1 MSDYSLL
8 IKKDL
13 WTVKNHIKEI
23 KNSPKRLI
31 PYLLGLLWIGS
42 LVFSTVIRINHGPT
56 EMQASIGP
64 QVIGA
69 VFTVL
74 MTVLLLYNIYRGT
87 VESATFFS
95 MGDVHFLF
103 PAPVP
108 PKRILLYN
116 MIKQTLQQFFLY
128 GIVIFALTPTILQG
142 TRINLHYV
150 HLFYLGYITP
160 ILMMASLNFLIFVI
174 GSKYKLQS
182 ELQKG
187 ILGLAATALLYTAI
201 IVIQTGGTA
210 AGLLQGL
217 NAPFINYLP
226 IIGWGKSAFMAPLS
240 GYSPF
245 GTVAVIMQLALL
257 GLLILLSYRTADDYY
272 EDVLGATEKRTL
284 RKRQKKGL
292 EKREMFSF
300 YRKKQVTVREAG
312 TGPQALVWKA
322 RVESSRTDLHRY
334 FGFLTIA
341 ALAIGLMVG
350 FMAGKFPA
358 GVIPLYVANGIAAYM
373 IFIFS
378 AWQNRFTEWGKPYIY
393 LMPGSP
399 FRKIIAV
406 NLHDIIRM
414 TINALVLN
422 IALSVWIKAELITM
436 ATMVL
441 FVISFY
447 IFNLLSGFITRA
459 LFPDAIDQ
467 KALFPLFMMLQII
480 LLLLPGLA
488 AGGIMA
494 FIFRTPL
501 AFFQGIV
508 LLNAVIIIIL
518 LALSSKI
525 YNYLEW
531 R

>member
-1 MSDYSLL
+1 
-8 IKKDL
+8 
-13 WTVKNHIKEI
+13 
-23 KNSPKRLI
+23 
-31 PYLLGLLWIGS
+31 
-42 LVFSTVIRINHGPT
+42 
-56 EMQASIGP
+56 
-64 QVIGA
+64 
-69 VFTVL
+69 
-74 MTVLLLYNIYRGT
+74 
-87 VESATFFS
+87 
-95 MGDVHFLF
+95 
-103 PAPVP
+103 
-108 PKRILLYN
+108 
-116 MIKQTLQQFFLY
+116 
-128 GIVIFALTPTILQG
+128 
-142 TRINLHYV
+142 
-150 HLFYLGYITP
+150 
-160 ILMMASLNFLIFVI
+160 
-174 GSKYKLQS
+174 
-182 ELQKG
+182 
-187 ILGLAATALLYTAI
+187 
-201 IVIQTGGTA
+201 
-210 AGLLQGL
+210 
-217 NAPFINYLP
+217 
-226 IIGWGKSAFMAPLS
+226 
-240 GYSPF
+240 
-245 GTVAVIMQLALL
+245 
-257 GLLILLSYRTADDYY
+257 
-272 EDVLGATEKRTL
+272 
-284 RKRQKKGL
+284 
-292 EKREMFSF
+292 
-300 YRKKQVTVREAG
+300 
-312 TGPQALVWKA
+312 
-322 RVESSRTDLHRY
+322 VESSRTDLHRY